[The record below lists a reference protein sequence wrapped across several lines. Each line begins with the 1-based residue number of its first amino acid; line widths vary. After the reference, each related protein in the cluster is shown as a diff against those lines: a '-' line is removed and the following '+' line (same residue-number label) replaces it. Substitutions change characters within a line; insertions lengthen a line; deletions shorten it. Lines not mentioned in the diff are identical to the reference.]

1 MPTLLEAIKASG
13 GVVNRGGLPLHFGDP
28 EAEETALRE
37 GAGLSPN
44 TWRAL
49 LEFTGKDRVKFLHNV
64 TTNDLMKLVTGRDGG
79 SFGKDEKVDLAAT
92 PPGLGQFTVVPNRQG
107 KMVADAKLRLFEDRA
122 WLEIDRGALTSTL
135 ATLSGLIVSEDVQ
148 VKDRTKEFDVLR
160 VDGPKAREVISQAL
174 GPVPDLPGLHFAK
187 LGDVVVSPFSITP
200 AAGYDVVTPVA
211 ASAETW
217 KKLVEAGAKPAGFF
231 ALETMRIVHGFPR
244 WVADMDG
251 TVLPM
256 EAGLDPIAISY
267 SKGCYLGQEVI
278 QRVKTYSEAPRALVQ
293 VILDPRPSSKEG
305 GQVPAPNPG
314 TPVLVDGQNVGKVTS
329 LAWSRKAQG
338 LLAMAMVKKE
348 HKAAGTKVT
357 LDATGM
363 QYTGKTAP
371 LPWHATVASS

>member
-28 EAEETALRE
+28 EAEENALRE

-49 LEFTGKDRVKFLHNV
+49 LEITGRDRARFLHNV
-64 TTNDLMKLVTGRDGG
+64 TTNDVLKLVTGREGG

-92 PPGLGQFTVVPNRQG
+92 PQGRGQFTVVPNRQG
-107 KMVADAKLRLFEDRA
+107 KMVADGKIRIFEDRA
-122 WLEIDRGALTSTL
+122 WLEIDRGALTMTL
-135 ATLSGLIVSEDVQ
+135 TTLGGMIVSEDVQ
-148 VKDRTKEFDVLR
+148 IKDRTKEIDILR
-160 VDGPKAREVISQAL
+160 VDGPMARDVISKAL
-174 GPVPDLPGLHFAK
+174 GTVPDLPDFHFAM
-187 LGDVVVSPFSITP
+187 LGDVVVSPFNVTP
-200 AAGYDVVTPVA
+200 LPGYDVLVPA
-211 ASAETW
+211 ARTAEVW
-217 KKLVEAGAKPAGFF
+217 KKLLDAGAKPAGFF
-231 ALETMRIVHGFPR
+231 ALETLRVENGFPR

-256 EAGLDPIAISY
+256 EAGLEPVAISY

-278 QRVKTYSEAPRALVQ
+278 QRVKTYSEAPRALVH
-293 VILDPRPSSKEG
+293 VTLDPRAPTKEG

-338 LLAMAMVKKE
+338 LVAMAMVKKE
-348 HKAAGTKVT
+348 HKAPGTKVT
-357 LDATGM
+357 LDAGAIK
-363 QYTGKTAP
+363 YTGSVAA
-371 LPWHATVASS
+371 LPWHARSG